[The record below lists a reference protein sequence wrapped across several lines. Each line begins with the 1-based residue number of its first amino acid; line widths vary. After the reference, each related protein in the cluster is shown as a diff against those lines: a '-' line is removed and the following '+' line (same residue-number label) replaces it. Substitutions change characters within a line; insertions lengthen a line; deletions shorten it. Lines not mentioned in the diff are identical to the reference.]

1 MNANSN
7 TSDFNRV
14 AVDSVSVVYG
24 IKGSQMPYMT
34 G

>member
-24 IKGSQMPYMT
+24 IKVLKCLT
-34 G
+34 